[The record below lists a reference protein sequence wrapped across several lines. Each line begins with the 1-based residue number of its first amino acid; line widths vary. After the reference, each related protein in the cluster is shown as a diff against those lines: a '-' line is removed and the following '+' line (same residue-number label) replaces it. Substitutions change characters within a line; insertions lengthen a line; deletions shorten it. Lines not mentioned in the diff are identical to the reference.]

1 MMLEQTT
8 QIAEIIGTFVIVITL
23 IYLSIQVRQGTEL
36 LRSEARQAQAAYGL
50 NEVHLFVEH
59 PELGRLFSQAD
70 KLEFE
75 EKTKLFFWIIGAM
88 RNREHEWLQFISGAS
103 DEETWLS
110 YRDVIYFVL
119 GTERARA
126 LWNLCSQYFNSEFA
140 VMVGEMMAEVPAIDL
155 WKRLDEVS

>member
-1 MMLEQTT
+1 MLEQLA
-8 QIAEIIGTFVIVITL
+8 QLAEVIGTFVIVITL

-50 NEVHLFVEH
+50 DEIHLFVEH

-70 KLEFE
+70 KPEFE

-88 RNREHEWLQFISGAS
+88 RNREFEWLQFKSGAS

-110 YRDVIYFVL
+110 YRNVIYFVL
-119 GTERARA
+119 GTERAWQ
-126 LWNLCSQYFNSEFA
+126 LWELCSQYFNSDF
-140 VMVGEMMAEVPAIDL
+140 VNMVAEMMAEVPPIDL
-155 WKRLDEVS
+155 WKKLDEVD

>member
-1 MMLEQTT
+1 MLEQLT

-50 NEVHLFVEH
+50 DEIHLFVEH
-59 PELGRLFSQAD
+59 PDLGRLFSQAD
-70 KLEFE
+70 KPEFE
-75 EKTKLFFWIIGAM
+75 EKTKLCFWIIGAM
-88 RNREHEWLQFISGAS
+88 RNREHEWLQYKSGAS

-119 GTERARA
+119 GTERARE
-126 LWNLCSQYFNSEFA
+126 LWNLCSGYFNSAF
-140 VMVGEMMAEVPAIDL
+140 VDMVAEMVAEVPPIDL
-155 WKRLDEVS
+155 WKRLEEVD